1 MAHHLASVRARTTLV
16 ATAVV
21 AAALILGSIGLVAL
35 LRASLT
41 EGLEN
46 TLDAQAANVAS
57 LLRVGPLPAE
67 LPAGHTDTFTQ
78 VVGPGGTVLAGSS
91 NLDGRTAVSMAHIGE
106 DGIVLHHVP
115 GLVPDED
122 DDSDLRGP
130 FLLLAKT
137 ASARVPGGRG
147 DETVTVY
154 VGGSLHAV
162 DQGTHPV
169 GLALLAGVPVL
180 VLLVGVLVWI
190 MGGRALRPVEAIR
203 AEVADITGHGLH
215 RRVPEPTSDDEVAR
229 LARTM
234 NEMLDRLQSS
244 ATSQRRFVAD
254 ASHELRSPLA
264 TLQATLE
271 VALAHPDAAAWP
283 AVSTEALDE
292 VRQLHRLVEDLLD
305 LARSEDPSIG
315 QRDQTVDLDEVV
327 LREGRR
333 WPQAG
338 PVSIDLHRV
347 SGGRVRGDPEQLARV
362 VRNLMDNA
370 QRHATNRVVLE
381 LHGDD
386 ETVELIV
393 SDDGPGIDRQDRQRV
408 FERFARLDESRNQ
421 ANGGTGLGLAIAH
434 EIVLAHGGTIS
445 VTDSDHGARF
455 AVRLPAYDATGQEQ

>member
-1 MAHHLASVRARTTLV
+1 VRARTTLV

-21 AAALILGSIGLVAL
+21 AAALVLGSIGLLAL

-46 TLDAQAANVAS
+46 TLTAQAANVAS

-78 VVGPGGTVLAGSS
+78 VVGPSGTVLAGSS
-91 NLDGRTAVSMAHIGE
+91 NLEGHTAVSRAATGE
-106 DGIVLHHVP
+106 EGIVLHHVP
-115 GLVPDED
+115 GLVPDD
-122 DDSDLRGP
+122 DDDGVLRGP

-137 ASARVPGGRG
+137 ASATTAVPGARG

-154 VGGSLHAV
+154 VGGSLRAV
-162 DQGTHPV
+162 EQGTRPV
-169 GLALLAGVPVL
+169 GLALLGGVPVL
-180 VLLVGVLVWI
+180 VLLVGALVWI
-190 MGGRALRPVEAIR
+190 IGGRALRPVEAIR
-203 AEVADITGHGLH
+203 AEVSDITGHGLH

-234 NEMLDRLQSS
+234 NGMLDRLQSS
-244 ATSQRRFVAD
+244 AASQSRFAAD

-271 VALAHPDAAAWP
+271 VALAHPETASWP
-283 AVSTEALDE
+283 AVSAEALEE
-292 VRQLHRLVEDLLD
+292 VRQLNRLVEDLLV
-305 LARSEDPSIG
+305 LARSEDPATSH
-315 QRDQTVDLDEVV
+315 RDQTVDLDEVV

-333 WPQAG
+333 WPHAG
-338 PVSIDLHRV
+338 PVSVDLHRV
-347 SGGRVRGDPEQLARV
+347 SGGRVRGDPDQLARV
-362 VRNLMDNA
+362 VRNLIDNA
-370 QRHATNRVVLE
+370 RRHATNQVVLE

-393 SDDGPGIDRQDRQRV
+393 SDDGPGIGHEDRQRI
-408 FERFARLDESRNQ
+408 FERFARLDESRSQ
-421 ANGGTGLGLAIAH
+421 DDGGTGLGLAIAH
-434 EIVLAHGGTIS
+434 EIILAHGGTIS

-455 AVRLPAYDATGQEQ
+455 TLQLPAYNATGQQEEPG